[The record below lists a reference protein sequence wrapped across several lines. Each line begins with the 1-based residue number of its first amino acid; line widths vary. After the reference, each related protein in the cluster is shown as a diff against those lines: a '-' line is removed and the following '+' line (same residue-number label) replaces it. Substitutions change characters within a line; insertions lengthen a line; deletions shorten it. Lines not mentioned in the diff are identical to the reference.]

1 VKLFTILDRYIIKE
15 LLGPFIFGIA
25 AFSCILA
32 GSSVLFYLIG
42 DAIKYG
48 IPVTVIIQLF
58 IYKLPGIVVFTFP
71 MSMLLATL
79 LGFGRLSSDLE
90 ILALR
95 AGGVGFYRL
104 IIPVVCVGFS
114 ISVMT
119 IWFNEQIV
127 PQSTHS
133 GQRLMRS
140 YTAKND
146 PKLKQQVNFTEY
158 DAKGFPQR
166 IINVHSID
174 GNKLKDVTV
183 AEYDSGHLS
192 RVIVSKS
199 GKWLASGGWEFYNGV
214 MHQFSTNDPF
224 RVTAISFKKEYIDIP
239 IDPQEANKPAKGVD
253 EMTSTELKAKIQ
265 LQRKL
270 GEDPSQNLMQYYMK
284 FSIPFACL
292 IFSILGAAVGLRPH
306 RSSSALGLGISLV
319 IILVYYVLLSIGMGL
334 GTAHVLP
341 PIFAA
346 WIPNLVVGTA
356 ALYLLKRVGF

>member
-1 VKLFTILDRYIIKE
+1 MIKILDRYIVKE
-15 LLGPFIFGIA
+15 LLGPFVFGIA

-48 IPVTVIIQLF
+48 IPIAVVLQLF

-71 MSMLLATL
+71 MSMLLATI

-95 AGGVGFYRL
+95 AGGIGFYRL
-104 IIPVVCVGFS
+104 VVPVVCVGLS

-127 PQSTHS
+127 PQATHS
-133 GQRLMRS
+133 GQQLMRY
-140 YTAKND
+140 YTDKTD
-146 PKLKQQVNFTEY
+146 PKIKQQVNFTEY
-158 DAKGFPQR
+158 DSSGFPQR
-166 IINVHSID
+166 IINVHSIE
-174 GNKLKDVTV
+174 GSFLKDVTV
-183 AEYDSGHLS
+183 AEYEKGHLT

-199 GKWLASGGWEFYNGV
+199 GKWIATGGWEFYNGV
-214 MHQFSTNDPF
+214 MHQFSTNDPL
-224 RVTAISFKKEYIDIP
+224 RVTAIEFKKEYIDIP
-239 IDPQEANKPAKGVD
+239 INPKDANKPAKGVD
-253 EMTSTELKAKIQ
+253 EMTSEELKAKVQ

-284 FSIPFACL
+284 FSVPFASL

-306 RSSSALGLGISLV
+306 RSSSAIGLGISLV

-341 PIFAA
+341 PVFAA